1 VTEEFSL
8 RRSLGLPLLVLYGLG
23 TTVGA
28 GVYALM
34 GEVAAVSGLLAPL
47 AFLLAALL
55 AGVTALSFAELAQRF
70 PRSAGEAAY
79 VRAGLGSDR
88 LALIVGLLVAAA
100 GLVSASTIVNG
111 FIGYLQDLLPIG
123 RSLAIVLVVALLAG
137 VTAWG
142 IGQSVALAGLLTVVE
157 VGGLLLVIW
166 FGGGQI
172 PQSGVSWRDLVPT
185 LELSAWTGILA
196 GSFLAFFAFIGFE
209 DMVNVAEEVRDV
221 KRTLPRA
228 IVITFGVTI
237 AIYLALAVVCV
248 LSTPLQALAASSAP
262 LALVVDEAGGP
273 GRLIS
278 LIGVFATI
286 NGALIQMIMASRILY
301 GLAAQGL
308 LPAGLARVHPRRR
321 TPVNAT
327 LIVAGI
333 VLLLALVF
341 GLVTLAAWTSAITLV
356 VFALVNLSLW
366 RLKRAPQA
374 SDTIWRLPR
383 WLSGFGFVLTLGL
396 LLAEGLRHLVG

>member
-111 FIGYLQDLLPIG
+111 FIGYLQDLVPIG

-374 SDTIWRLPR
+374 SDAIWRLPR